1 MAKRGGSAHV
11 ATIKTKGKDGAVY
24 TSHLL
29 RRSYREGGKVRH
41 ENLGNL
47 SHLPVEIIDVIRA
60 MLAGRRLVDLDEDFE
75 IERSLP
81 HGHVAAVLGVLRDLD
96 LERLLSRDRCR
107 ERDLV
112 VAMICQRLIG
122 PGSKLSATRR
132 FAQTTLGD
140 ELSLGEVKE
149 PELLQAMDWLLER
162 QDRIERTLA
171 RRHLRGEGKGDG
183 EAFVLYDLSSSYME
197 GRCCPL
203 ARLGYSRD
211 GVKGKPQI
219 NYGLICS
226 PEGRPVA
233 VRVHEGNVTDQQ
245 TVPDTVRMIRQ
256 DFGIEQVV
264 FVGDRGMITQAHAQ
278 TLKEQG
284 VDFIS
289 ALKSVQIRSLV
300 NSGDLQLS
308 LFDEVNLAEISSPL
322 FPGERLVVCR
332 NPAVAAERARKRSE
346 LLAATETELEK
357 VKASVH
363 GPRGRLRGADAGK
376 IGERAGK
383 ISNKYKVAKHFTLT
397 IADGV
402 FAYER
407 KTEQINSEASLDGL
421 YAIRTTLPA
430 QTLAAAAA
438 VRAYKQLKMA
448 ERAFGTMK
456 DTIEI
461 RPIHH
466 HLETRV
472 RAHVFLCMLA
482 YYVAFELHARLP
494 ELLFTDE
501 TPLAPADPVK
511 PATRSPSA
519 HAKAGSATT
528 TDGYPVHTLTDL
540 LADLGTISRNTVH
553 IGHAEHTFTRL
564 TTPTPLQA
572 RALELLDVKLHE

>member
-1 MAKRGGSAHV
+1 MARRGGSAHV
-11 ATIKTKGKDGAVY
+11 ATIKTKGKDGALY

-41 ENLGNL
+41 GNLGNL

-60 MLAGRRLVDLDEDFE
+60 MLAGRRLVDVDEDFE

-96 LERLLSRDRCR
+96 LERLLGRDRCR

-112 VAMICQRLIG
+112 VAMVVQRLIG

-140 ELSLGEVKE
+140 ELSLGEVTE
-149 PELLQAMDWLLER
+149 AELLAAMDWLLER
-162 QDRIERTLA
+162 QDRIERTFA
-171 RRHLRGEGKGDG
+171 RRHLPGDG
-183 EAFVLYDLSSSYME
+183 ERKAFVLYDLSLSYIE

-203 ARLGYSRD
+203 ATLGYSRD
-211 GVKGKPQI
+211 GVKGKLQV

-226 PEGRPVA
+226 PEGRPVG
-233 VRVHEGNVTDQQ
+233 VRVHAGNVTDQQ
-245 TVPDTVRMIRQ
+245 TVPDTVRMIQQ

-300 NSGDLQLS
+300 NCGDLQLS

-332 NPAVAAERARKRSE
+332 NPAVAAERARKRAE
-346 LLAATETELEK
+346 LLAATEAELEK
-357 VKASVH
+357 VKASVD

-383 ISNKYKVAKHFTLT
+383 ISNKYKVAKHFTLL
-397 IADGV
+397 IADGA

-407 KTEQINSEASLDGL
+407 KAEQINSEASLDGL

-430 QTLAAAAA
+430 VTLGAPAA

-501 TPLAPADPVK
+501 TPLAQADPVK
-511 PATRSPSA
+511 PATRSASA
-519 HAKAGSATT
+519 RAKAGSATT
-528 TDGYPVHTLTDL
+528 DHDHPAHTLTDL
-540 LADLGTISRNTVH
+540 LADLGTLCRNTVR

-564 TTPTPLQA
+564 TTPTPLQTH
-572 RALELLDVKLHE
+572 ALQLLDIKLHE

>member
-1 MAKRGGSAHV
+1 M
-11 ATIKTKGKDGAVY
+11 Y

-47 SHLPVEIIDVIRA
+47 SHLKVEIIDVIRA
-60 MLAGRRLVDLDEDFE
+60 MLAGRRLVDLDDDFE
-75 IERSLP
+75 IKRSLP

-96 LERLLSRDRCR
+96 LERLLGRDRCR

-149 PELLQAMDWLLER
+149 AELLAAMDWLVER

-171 RRHLRGEGKGDG
+171 RRHLPGDG
-183 EAFVLYDLSSSYME
+183 DSNAFVLYDLSSSYME

-203 ARLGYSRD
+203 ATLGYSRD
-211 GVKGKPQI
+211 GVKGKLQV

-245 TVPDTVRMIRQ
+245 TVPDTIADLRGR
-256 DFGIEQVV
+256 FGIEQVV

-278 TLKEQG
+278 TLKEQR

-300 NSGDLQLS
+300 NCGDLQLS

-332 NPAVAAERARKRSE
+332 NPAVAAERARKRTE
-346 LLAATETELEK
+346 LLAATEAELEK
-357 VKASVH
+357 VKTSVD
-363 GPRGRLRGADAGK
+363 GPRGRLRGAHAGA

-383 ISNKYKVAKHFTLT
+383 VVNKYKVAKHFTLQ

-402 FAYER
+402 FAYQR

-430 QTLAAAAA
+430 QTLGASAA

-482 YYVAFELHARLP
+482 YYVSFELSARLP

-501 TPLAPADPVK
+501 TPLAPADAVK

-519 HAKAGSATT
+519 RAKAGSATT
-528 TDGYPVHTLTDL
+528 PTGYPAHTLPDL
-540 LADLGTISRNTVH
+540 LADLATICRNTVR
-553 IGHAEHTFTRL
+553 IGHAKHTFTRL
-564 TTPTPLQA
+564 TTPTPLQTH
-572 RALELLDVKLHE
+572 ALELLDIKLHE

>member
-11 ATIKTKGKDGAVY
+11 ATIETKGRDGAVY
-24 TSHLL
+24 TSYLL

-47 SHLPVEIIDVIRA
+47 SHLPEEIVEVIRA

-81 HGHVAAVLGVLRDLD
+81 HGHVAAVLGMLRELD
-96 LERLLSRDRCR
+96 LERLISREACR

-112 VAMICQRLIG
+112 VAMIVQRLIG

-132 FAQTTLGD
+132 FSQTTLGD

-149 PELLQAMDWLLER
+149 TELLAAMDWLVGR

-171 RRHLRGEGKGDG
+171 RRHLPGDG
-183 EAFVLYDLSSSYME
+183 DSNAFVLYDLSSSYIE

-203 ARLGYSRD
+203 ATLGYSRD
-211 GVKGKPQI
+211 GVKGKLQV

-226 PEGRPVA
+226 PEGRPVG

-245 TVPDTVRMIRQ
+245 TVPGTVADPRDRL
-256 DFGIEQVV
+256 GIERVC
-264 FVGDRGMITQAHAQ
+264 FVGDRGMITHAHAT

-322 FPGERLVVCR
+322 FEGERLVVCR

-346 LLAATETELEK
+346 LLAATEAELDK

-363 GPRGRLRGADAGK
+363 GPRGRFRGADAGE

-383 ISNKYKVAKHFTLT
+383 VSNKYKVAKHFTLT

-407 KTEQINSEASLDGL
+407 KTDQINHEAALDGL
-421 YAIRTTLPA
+421 YAIRTTLPG
-430 QTLAAAAA
+430 QTLSAPAA
-438 VRAYKQLKMA
+438 VRAYKQLKTA

-456 DTIEI
+456 DAIEI

-482 YYVAFELHARLP
+482 YYVSFELHARLP
-494 ELLFTDE
+494 ELLFTDQ
-501 TPLAPADPVK
+501 TPLAPTDPVK
-511 PATRSPSA
+511 PATRA
-519 HAKAGSATT
+519 TTARAKASSHTSP
-528 TDGYPVHTLTDL
+528 DGHPANTLTDL
-540 LADLGTISRNTVH
+540 LTDLGTICRNTVR

-564 TTPTPLQA
+564 TAPTPLQA
-572 RALELLDVKLHE
+572 HALELLNITLHQ

>member
-1 MAKRGGSAHV
+1 
-11 ATIKTKGKDGAVY
+11 VY

-29 RRSYREGGKVRH
+29 RRSYRESGKVRH

-47 SHLPVEIIDVIRA
+47 SHLPTEIIDVIRA
-60 MLAGRRLVDLDEDFE
+60 MLGGRRLVDLDEDFE
-75 IERSLP
+75 ICRSLP

-96 LERLLSRDRCR
+96 LERLLGRDRCR

-132 FAQTTLGD
+132 FAQTTLGS

-149 PELLQAMDWLLER
+149 AELLAAMDWLVER

-171 RRHLRGEGKGDG
+171 RRHLPGDG
-183 EAFVLYDLSSSYME
+183 DDNAFVLYDLSSSYME

-203 ARLGYSRD
+203 ATLGYSRD
-211 GVKGKPQI
+211 GVKGKLQI

-226 PEGRPVA
+226 PEGRPVG
-233 VRVHEGNVTDQQ
+233 VRVHEGRITDQQ
-245 TVPDTVRMIRQ
+245 TVPDTVRMIQQ

-264 FVGDRGMITQAHAQ
+264 FVGDRGMITQAHAA
-278 TLKEQG
+278 TFKEQG

-308 LFDEVNLAEISSPL
+308 LFDQVNLAEITSPL

-332 NPAVAAERARKRSE
+332 NPAVAAQRARKRAE
-346 LLAATETELEK
+346 LLAATEIELEK

-363 GPRGRLRGADAGK
+363 GPRGRLRGAQAGQ

-383 ISNKYKVAKHFTLT
+383 ISNKYKVAKHFTLL
-397 IADGV
+397 IADGA

-407 KTEQINSEASLDGL
+407 KTKQINSEASLDGL

-430 QTLAAAAA
+430 DRLAAAPA

-482 YYVAFELHARLP
+482 YYVAFELGARLP

-511 PATRSPSA
+511 PATRSRSA

-528 TDGYPVHTLTDL
+528 PDGYPAHTLTDL
-540 LADLGTISRNTVH
+540 LADLGTLCRNTVR
-553 IGHAEHTFTRL
+553 IGTAEHTFTRL

-572 RALELLDVKLHE
+572 RALQLLDVKLHQ

>member
-1 MAKRGGSAHV
+1 
-11 ATIKTKGKDGAVY
+11 VY

-47 SHLPVEIIDVIRA
+47 SHLPAEIIDVIRA

-75 IERSLP
+75 IKRSLP
-81 HGHVAAVLGVLRDLD
+81 HGNVAAVLGVLRDLD
-96 LERLLSRDRCR
+96 LERLLGRDRCR

-132 FAQTTLGD
+132 FDQSTLAD

-149 PELLQAMDWLLER
+149 AELLAAMDWLVER
-162 QDRIERTLA
+162 QPRIERTLA
-171 RRHLRGEGKGDG
+171 RRHLADEGKGDG

-203 ARLGYSRD
+203 ATLGYSRD
-211 GVKGKPQI
+211 GVKGKLQV

-226 PEGRPVA
+226 PEGRPVG
-233 VRVHEGNVTDQQ
+233 VRVHAGNVTDQQ
-245 TVPDTVRMIRQ
+245 TVPDMVAAVREH
-256 DFGIEQVV
+256 FGIEQVC

-308 LFDEVNLAEISSPL
+308 LFDQVNLAEITSPL
-322 FPGERLVVCR
+322 FGGERLVVCR
-332 NPAVAAERARKRSE
+332 NPAVAAERARKRAE
-346 LLAATETELEK
+346 LLAATEAELEK
-357 VKASVH
+357 VKASVE
-363 GPRGRLRGADAGK
+363 GPRGRLRGAQAGQ

-383 ISNKYKVAKHFTLT
+383 VSNKYKVAKHFTLT

-407 KTEQINSEASLDGL
+407 KTDQINQEAALDGL

-430 QTLAAAAA
+430 DTLGAPAA

-482 YYVAFELHARLP
+482 YYVSFELQARLP

-501 TPLAPADPVK
+501 TPLTPADPVK
-511 PATRSPSA
+511 PATRSTSA
-519 HAKAGSATT
+519 QAKAGSATT
-528 TDGYPVHTLTDL
+528 TDGHPAHTLTDL
-540 LADLGTISRNTVH
+540 LADLGTLCRNTVR
-553 IGHAEHTFTRL
+553 IAHAEHTFTRL

>member
-1 MAKRGGSAHV
+1 M
-11 ATIKTKGKDGAVY
+11 Y

-60 MLAGRRLVDLDEDFE
+60 MLQGRRLVDLDEDFE

-96 LERLLSRDRCR
+96 LERLLGRDRCR

-149 PELLQAMDWLLER
+149 PELLSAMDWLLER

-171 RRHLRGEGKGDG
+171 RRHLHGEGDG
-183 EAFVLYDLSSSYME
+183 EAFVLYDLSSSYVE

-211 GVKGKPQI
+211 GVKGKLQV

-245 TVPDTVRMIRQ
+245 TVPDTVADLRER
-256 DFGIEQVV
+256 FGIEQVV

-300 NSGDLQLS
+300 NSGDLQLT
-308 LFDEVNLAEISSPL
+308 LFDQLNLAEISSPL

-332 NPAVAAERARKRSE
+332 NPAVAAERARKRAE

-357 VKASVH
+357 VKASVE
-363 GPRGRLRGADAGK
+363 GPRGRLRGAPAGQ

-383 ISNKYKVAKHFTLT
+383 VSNKYKVAKHFTLT
-397 IADGV
+397 ITDGA
-402 FAYER
+402 FAYQR

-430 QTLAAAAA
+430 VTLGAPAA

-482 YYVAFELHARLP
+482 YYVSFELQTRLP

-501 TPLAPADPVK
+501 TPLAPTDPVK
-511 PATRSPSA
+511 PATRSRSA
-519 HAKAGSATT
+519 LAKAGSATT
-528 TDGYPVHTLTDL
+528 PDGYPAHTLTDL
-540 LADLGTISRNTVH
+540 LSDLGTICRNTIR
-553 IGHAEHTFTRL
+553 IGHAKHTFTRL

-572 RALELLDVKLHE
+572 RALQLLDLKLHE